1 MVTYNHKEN
10 MFEKIFGF
18 ERITREE
25 NIMWTA
31 DERIRERK
39 VALADGGYAEPQRER
54 RSDRKLSHTMAMV
67 IGVLVTLEI
76 MIAGA
81 MVLNF
86 DFRGADVIALG
97 LGFMVLYSGV
107 VALLTDK

>member
-31 DERIRERK
+31 DERIREI
-39 VALADGGYAEPQRER
+39 GG
-54 RSDRKLSHTMAMV
+54 T
-67 IGVLVTLEI
+67 G
-76 MIAGA
+76 
-81 MVLNF
+81 
-86 DFRGADVIALG
+86 
-97 LGFMVLYSGV
+97 
-107 VALLTDK
+107 